1 MNLLNNFP
9 FQNLDFILTSQD
21 NVASSL
27 RLIQVYTDVK
37 SYGASEGQNI
47 VNKIYKHLIS
57 QNYYEKVR
65 ALADARLAIL
75 LYTVQFSFVMLRI
88 LKHVCREAEARE
100 DMTLSAIF
108 FCKAEICKTHLLI
121 EHFKFVHFPPI
132 DSKNHQTSLF

>member
-37 SYGASEGQNI
+37 SYGSSEGQNI

-75 LYTVQFSFVMLRI
+75 LLAI
-88 LKHVCREAEARE
+88 L
-100 DMTLSAIF
+100 LLAILLLAIL
-108 FCKAEICKTHLLI
+108 FCIQYGFLL
-121 EHFKFVHFPPI
+121 
-132 DSKNHQTSLF
+132 

>member
-37 SYGASEGQNI
+37 SYGATEGQNI

-88 LKHVCREAEARE
+88 LKHVCRVAEARE
-100 DMTLSAIF
+100 DVTLSAIF
-108 FCKAEICKTHLLI
+108 FCKAEIRKTDLLL
-121 EHFKFVHFPPI
+121 EHFKFVPFPP
-132 DSKNHQTSLF
+132 NHQTSLF